1 MHFQKIS
8 ITQGLHVSK
17 FNEIISMK
25 KLKSICPQIDWS
37 YLLKELLKQIGYE
50 KSKQLSIIV
59 EGRYQLKHRC
69 ELYGDVMK
77 TKNDKSAFRTIII
90 MDFLINQLL
99 QSMNLSPTGTDNN
112 SYSSS
117 QPHFDEQCINRLK
130 DAFPWTPERHYIRS
144 HVNETHITEVINM
157 FNEIKLTVIDSISK
171 LNWLGETEKP
181 FLQDKVSK
189 LSIFALYSNQ
199 NASQQNENLST
210 VFLMVYLNQ
219 VSNLM
224 IFHLSPL
231 ELPIF
236 TTRAYYNINANRV
249 YVNAGVLQPPLYY
262 ENGSLASKFGA
273 LGWIISHEIM
283 HGIGIQG
290 VLFDSAGTSLTGL
303 TGLMLSSVIE
313 TKTSCIS
320 DQYRLYEFTDYKALQ
335 TDTRD
340 EILADIG
347 GLKASYY
354 VSTFMQLIRN
364 VY

>member
-1 MHFQKIS
+1 M
-8 ITQGLHVSK
+8 LL
-17 FNEIISMK
+17 NK
-25 KLKSICPQIDWS
+25 KK
-37 YLLKELLKQIGYE
+37 
-50 KSKQLSIIV
+50 
-59 EGRYQLKHRC
+59 
-69 ELYGDVMK
+69 
-77 TKNDKSAFRTIII
+77 
-90 MDFLINQLL
+90 
-99 QSMNLSPTGTDNN
+99 
-112 SYSSS
+112 SS
-117 QPHFDEQCINRLK
+117 QQ
-130 DAFPWTPERHYIRS
+130 Y
-144 HVNETHITEVINM
+144 
-157 FNEIKLTVIDSISK
+157 SK
-171 LNWLGETEKP
+171 
-181 FLQDKVSK
+181 
-189 LSIFALYSNQ
+189 
-199 NASQQNENLST
+199 
-210 VFLMVYLNQ
+210 
-219 VSNLM
+219 
-224 IFHLSPL
+224 SPL

-354 VSTFMQLIRN
+354 SLCGHHSGTSLLIHSVVVPHVMERYRVFGALVN
-364 VY
+364 SKEFAHAYGCPVGSPMNPDTKCDIW

>member
-1 MHFQKIS
+1 
-8 ITQGLHVSK
+8 
-17 FNEIISMK
+17 
-25 KLKSICPQIDWS
+25 
-37 YLLKELLKQIGYE
+37 
-50 KSKQLSIIV
+50 
-59 EGRYQLKHRC
+59 
-69 ELYGDVMK
+69 
-77 TKNDKSAFRTIII
+77 

-210 VFLMVYLNQ
+210 VFLYPIREDNYYTNEFYIRRAKYIDTLKTQLHKYNP
-219 VSNLM
+219 
-224 IFHLSPL
+224 SPL

-354 VSTFMQLIRN
+354 SLCGHHSGTSLLIHSIVVPHVMERYRVFGALVN
-364 VY
+364 SKEFAHAYGCPVGSPMNPDTKCDIW